1 MFKNQIK
8 IQTNHCCVLSVRNH
22 IQDIKLV
29 QKQTKAEYLPGLLST
44 LHCTTASRHNCTY
57 MYMYDT
63 CIKLNELTNE

>member
-29 QKQTKAEYLPGLLST
+29 QKQTKAEYLPGLLSIS
-44 LHCTTASRHNCTY
+44 HCTTASRHNY
-57 MYMYDT
+57 MYIHVHVHVCYMY
-63 CIKLNELTNE
+63 IAQ